1 MALTIIKEGSKVV
14 AIALY
19 KTIISTINTNTMTRD
34 EACSILDINS
44 TADKENI
51 YKRYKELYEKNSENN
66 NGSRYLQSK
75 IKNAFKFLNKHK

>member
-66 NGSRYLQSK
+66 NRSRYLQSK